1 MTQNYAKM
9 EESNLEQHGIIIGLE
24 QTYQDL
30 REQDVTAHIKFD
42 RGKQSL
48 IAQSQD

>member
-30 REQDVTAHIKFD
+30 REQHVAAHIKFD

-48 IAQSQD
+48 IDQNQN